1 MRPRGTAAELERRRR
16 QAVER
21 YAAGDSPTTIA
32 RILGVDRGSVHRWA
46 RLAAAAPDGLA
57 AKPQHGPTPLLSDEQ
72 LRQLET
78 LLLQGAHQHGW
89 PNQLWTAARVAT
101 LVQRHFHI
109 DYHPEHVRKILKQ
122 RLGWTSQKPRRKAR
136 ERDDKEVER
145 WKDDEFRRIL
155 REAWARSAYL
165 IFLDESGF
173 LLTPTVRRS
182 LAPRGLPPVLEC
194 WDRRDRI
201 SAISCITISPH
212 VARPN
217 LFFELLPDNQTVHAV
232 DVVAYLNALRRQ
244 LPGPWTIVWDRSN
257 IHSKSKLVR
266 AWLAEHPEVV
276 AEDFP
281 GYTPELN
288 PDELVWGWSKYGRL
302 SNLAAFDTD
311 ELRDWITDTLCEL
324 KSDRVMLRSFINHV
338 NLPLQL

>member
-1 MRPRGTAAELERRRR
+1 MRPPGTAAELERRRR
-16 QAVER
+16 QAVAR
-21 YAAGDSPTTIA
+21 YAAGESPTTIA
-32 RILGVDRGSVHRWA
+32 RVLGVDRGSVHRWA
-46 RLAAAAPDGLA
+46 RLASAPNGLA
-57 AKPQHGPTPLLSDEQ
+57 AKPQHGPKPLLSDDQ
-72 LRQLET
+72 LQALEA

-89 PNQLWTAARVAT
+89 PNQPWTAARVAT
-101 LVQRHFHI
+101 LIQRHFHI

-173 LLTPTVRRS
+173 MLTPTVRRS
-182 LAPRGLPPVLEC
+182 LAPRGLPPVLSC
-194 WDRRDRI
+194 CDRRDRI
-201 SAISCITISPH
+201 SAISCITVSPH

-217 LFFELLPDNQTVHAV
+217 LFFELLADNETVHAV
-232 DVVAYLNALRRQ
+232 DIVSYLKALKRQ
-244 LPGPWTIVWDRSN
+244 LPGPWTIIWDRSN
-257 IHSKSKLVR
+257 LHSKSKLVK

-276 AEDFP
+276 VEDFP
-281 GYTPELN
+281 GYTPDLN
-288 PDELVWGWSKYGRL
+288 PDELVWSWSKYGRL
-302 SNLAAFDTD
+302 SNLAASDTE
-311 ELRDWITDTLCEL
+311 ELRDWITDTLCDL

>member
-1 MRPRGTAAELERRRR
+1 MRPPGTAAELERRRR
-16 QAVER
+16 QAIER
-21 YAAGDSPTTIA
+21 YSAGDSPTTIA

-57 AKPQHGPTPLLSDEQ
+57 AKPQRGPKPLLADEQ
-72 LRQLET
+72 LRQLED

-89 PNQLWTAARVAT
+89 PNQLWTAARVAV
-101 LVQRHFHI
+101 LIGRHFGI
-109 DYHPEHVRKILKQ
+109 DYHPEHVRKVLKQ
-122 RLGWTSQKPRRKAR
+122 RLGWTSQKPRRRAR
-136 ERDDKEVER
+136 ERNDKEVER
-145 WKDDEFRRIL
+145 WKDDEFRRIV

-173 LLTPTVRRS
+173 MLTPTVRRS
-182 LAPRGLPPVLEC
+182 LAPRGRPAVLSC

-201 SAISCITISPH
+201 SAISCITVSPR

-232 DVVAYLNALRRQ
+232 DIVAYLKALKRQ
-244 LPGPWTIVWDRSN
+244 LPGPWAIIWDRGN
-257 IHSKSKLVR
+257 IHSKSKVVR

-276 AEDFP
+276 VEDFP
-281 GYTPELN
+281 GYTPDLN

-302 SNLAAFDTD
+302 SNLAASDTD
-311 ELRDWITDTLCEL
+311 ELRDRVTDVLCEL
-324 KSDRVMLRSFINHV
+324 KVDRAMLRSFINHV